1 MNDLEDF
8 RSDQLMFIARAIATR
23 GLAVMSVGSGEC
35 SVPGCVC
42 EPEPVPWSYTI
53 GLVERRHPE
62 VVTFGLPP
70 PAAVAVLNWV
80 HDRDVAGTRIEPGT
94 IERFNGVPITLV
106 PVPTDWV
113 TSDDDPMGQWFH
125 HYGIGRASI
134 EPPPVLQLLW
144 ADRHGVLPGEAG
156 CVRSVEE
163 VQPRLHEQHR
173 RVPREPDCD
182 SGRKGQPSATR
193 AITTLIIAITA
204 A

>member
-62 VVTFGLPP
+62 VVTLGLPP
-70 PAAVAVLNWV
+70 KAAVAVLNWV
-80 HDRDVAGTRIEPGT
+80 HDRDAAGTRIEPGT
-94 IERFNGVPITLV
+94 IERFNGVPIKLV
-106 PVPTDWV
+106 PVPIEWV
-113 TSDDDPMGQWFH
+113 TSEDDPLGQWFH
-125 HYGIGRASI
+125 HYGIGRVSI

-144 ADRHGVLPGEAG
+144 ADRHGVLAG
-156 CVRSVEE
+156 RGRLRAGHRADAAAGPRRATEE
-163 VQPRLHEQHR
+163 RAA
-173 RVPREPDCD
+173 EPDCD
-182 SGRKGQPSATR
+182 SGRKGQPSARR
-193 AITTLIIAITA
+193 ARSRRPSS
-204 A
+204 